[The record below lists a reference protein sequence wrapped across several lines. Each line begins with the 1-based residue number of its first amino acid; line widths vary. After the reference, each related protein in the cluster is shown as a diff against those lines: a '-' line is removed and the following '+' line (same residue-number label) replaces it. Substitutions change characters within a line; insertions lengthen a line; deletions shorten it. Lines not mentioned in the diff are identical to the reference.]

1 MILVLGVAAA
11 SLASW
16 VPMRWATADPASLA
30 LLKDTPVNCLLL
42 EQKHWSA
49 AFTEAARERGIAVAG
64 IVDKAWD
71 DKAARAAKLEAI
83 FTEGPMQPSALPVYS
98 LPVRSAMRFDGVPL
112 AGSWQ
117 GVWPGVNTVDGDK
130 AKAAPSGAPWI
141 DTNTGFLRFARAL
154 TPAPIWIANRPPE
167 GRAFPVARYFQ
178 VAAEAAMCGARWV
191 VALDAD
197 LQKRL
202 LAGEGNALRDWRK
215 LAVLL
220 RFIEEQ
226 GDRMRW
232 PATGQ
237 LTLVQDVASGALLS
251 GGILDM
257 IAVKH
262 TPVRPVPAKGMQ
274 LDQMQG
280 AVMAV
285 NVSPATMTAAQREV
299 LGAFTRAGGTVLT
312 GPADWRFPE
321 PREGQLTLDEKELL
335 KLDAIWKE
343 VNALTGRRNLGAR
356 LFNVGTML
364 SNLTRSPDGSRQL
377 LHLVNYTDFP
387 VEAITVHMLG
397 KWKRAT
403 LRQPGVAAKSLE
415 TYSTEDGTGIDIP
428 EMGWYAIL
436 ELE

>member
-1 MILVLGVAAA
+1 MILVLGVAVA

-16 VPMRWATADPASLA
+16 VPMRWTTADPASLA
-30 LLKDTPVNCLLL
+30 VLKDTPVNCLLL
-42 EQKHWSA
+42 APQHWSA
-49 AFTEAARERGIAVAG
+49 AFSAGARAQGIAVVG

-71 DKAARAAKLEAI
+71 DKAAQAAKLDAI
-83 FTEGPMQPSALPVYS
+83 FTEGPTQPSALPVYS
-98 LPVRSAMRFDGVPL
+98 LPVRSAMRFEDVPL
-112 AGSWQ
+112 VGTAQ

-154 TPAPIWIANRPPE
+154 TTAPLWIANRPPE
-167 GRAFPVARYFQ
+167 GKAFPIARYLQ
-178 VAAEAAMCGARWV
+178 VAAETAMCGARWV
-191 VALDAD
+191 IALDAD

-202 LAGEGNALRDWRK
+202 LAGDANALRDWRK
-215 LAVLL
+215 LAALL
-220 RFIEEQ
+220 RFVEDRREQ
-226 GDRMRW
+226 LGW

-237 LTLVQDVASGALLS
+237 LTLVQDAASGALLS

-262 TPVRPVPAKGMQ
+262 TPVRPVPASGMQ
-274 LDQMQG
+274 LAQMLG

-285 NVSPATMTAAQREV
+285 NVSPATMTAAQRDV
-299 LGAFTRAGGTVLT
+299 LAAFTRAGGTVLT

-321 PREGQLTLDEKELL
+321 PRPGQLTLDENELL

-364 SNLTRSPDGSRQL
+364 SNLTQSPDGTRQL

-403 LRQPGVAAKSLE
+403 LHQPGMAAKSLE